1 MLRLE
6 VIKKELINVFSVLSS
21 CVEGYNNIGYF
32 DINHDLEDIVKD
44 ILNII
49 NYGNYINCNDY
60 EKNSIGIDLID
71 KNTNTGIQVTSDQ
84 SLRKIKDSLRKSNA
98 VKTKFVYLSVRKV
111 KHKIKNENFDSDKDI
126 LNFIDLIQIAKT
138 NSKLDELYEYVKCNN
153 IFDNLFNKYYLK
165 IDSNT
170 ITDVSLKD
178 VIFPFKDLNDYILNI
193 LYYDKKIDIRDTM
206 LLNMAEIINWVI
218 GNRNFPISDVISF
231 YKLYNKDNL
240 NVNKDI
246 LNSRRNALISYYSG
260 DLNKCSNIY
269 NRNFNKVLKSDLSS
283 WIKNDFLID
292 GRNILNKI
300 DYSYF
305 YSYKNKF
312 QKEIRDNN
320 ITITYPFIDRI
331 EKNILNTAIDKVI
344 KYKYKDRRTKMYGF
358 DLSTILNNIQSII
371 YISIIYGS
379 ITQLNLV
386 REIIKNVLIL
396 FADAFN
402 DIDLYKEGLK
412 FYVLT
417 CSFKDYK
424 NIVKKLNVSD
434 IESDEYVHS
443 ILNLREVIDVYY
455 KNDFD
460 IFVFDY
466 YGRVLSDEE
475 FLVYENRILDLL
487 ERKENINNALKSLP
501 SNLIR
506 INNKNRL
513 FKVLKSMVPLYTRGV
528 EEVIEYIKYEELNNE
543 NKEVL
548 KDIISIIISNN
559 QYSLITDLLIDIKK
573 IDNTSIYDDILN
585 KNDDDKLYCK
595 LNMSGFNIDNLE
607 LVVDEMI
614 RRNDIVIR
622 TGINSR
628 YQINY
633 YILSDY
639 FKEDTPKL
647 RKIIESKLLHLC
659 FNSLS
664 SKNIEYDEKIK
675 LLKSLIFIHYFD
687 GKYDF
692 DIKNILDNI
701 VIESEESFFEE
712 YNDKNIEIYIYALK
726 YILKEITI
734 LDLLNNYMIVMNEEY
749 LFSDISF
756 ILYYI
761 LSREDVNEYVFN
773 IVFVFISIM
782 LKSDKLDNRI
792 SAIEL
797 SKVLYNSIYFD
808 NLYNSLEKISIES
821 KYDKIK
827 ALIRVIKS
835 LDSNELKIS
844 KLKENI
850 LNNRNYNIRYMG
862 NKYLN

>member
-218 GNRNFPISDVISF
+218 GNRNFPISDVLSF